1 MCAGSV
7 AVSSGSAYYDV
18 SPGQQQTQQP
28 LYAVSADDG
37 AGVMQ
42 MTLKKTAV
50 VSNQHDASAN
60 ERLYNQVGQH
70 TSTAMS
76 PGHASSGAVR
86 SAQSPT
92 YEAMP
97 DNFGHTAGD
106 VVYTSTPVDDGATY
120 EAVEAQQPA
129 SSDLYATVARP
140 GARGSAYS
148 TLSTANSDLQ
158 QSKLALSET
167 CVIRFVHPR
176 WHTPVIY
183 RVRFGSI
190 LACVE
195 W

>member
-1 MCAGSV
+1 
-7 AVSSGSAYYDV
+7 
-18 SPGQQQTQQP
+18 
-28 LYAVSADDG
+28 
-37 AGVMQ
+37 MQ

-60 ERLYNQVGQH
+60 ERLYNQVGQQ
-70 TSTAMS
+70 SRTAMS

-167 CVIRFVHPR
+167 CVIRCVHPR
-176 WHTPVIY
+176 WHNPVILSCTLRQHSGVCGMVAGRSY
-183 RVRFGSI
+183 RPWIFGLSAP
-190 LACVE
+190 LHSHKSTF
-195 W
+195 